1 VEAVQQAVKS
11 WKEKE
16 WEVMGLDA
24 LIDARLYMRSRR
36 QCDNSL
42 PERKDVFLFQ
52 PSTQSG
58 RMIKELKSLKV

>member
-1 VEAVQQAVKS
+1 
-11 WKEKE
+11 
-16 WEVMGLDA
+16 MGLDA

-58 RMIKELKSLKV
+58 RMIEELKNLEV